1 MDLGLK
7 DKVALV
13 TGASQGIGLRIA
25 RRLTA
30 EGCALGVCARTAQ
43 DLERAAAEL
52 RAGGARVAARPA
64 DITDP
69 AQAQAF
75 VAACAAELGGIDI
88 LINNVGGAAGG
99 NLLEASDEDWRQT
112 FELNVFQVVRM
123 IRLAV
128 PHMRARGGG
137 AIVNVASIS
146 GWVGALAGSAQYGA
160 AKAAQI
166 FMTERL
172 ALELVH
178 DHIRVNVVSPGSIA
192 WEGGSWGD
200 WGKEEPE
207 GYAAYVRDGFP
218 MGRLGTPE
226 EVADVIAFVASPAA
240 HWINGRHIPV
250 DGLEQPV
257 PSERVW

>member
-13 TGASQGIGLRIA
+13 TGASQGIGLRTA
-25 RRLTA
+25 RRLAA
-30 EGCALGVCARTAQ
+30 EGCALGLCARTAPDMQ
-43 DLERAAAEL
+43 QAAAEL
-52 RAGGARVAARPA
+52 RGAGARVSAHAA
-64 DITDP
+64 DVTDP

-75 VAACAAELGGIDI
+75 VEQCAAELGGIDI
-88 LINNVGGAAGG
+88 LINNVGGAEGG
-99 NLLEASDEDWRQT
+99 NLLEASDADWRRT

-123 IRLAV
+123 IRLVV

-137 AIVNVASIS
+137 SIVNIASIS
-146 GWVGALAGSAQYGA
+146 GWVVALAGNAQYGS

-166 FMTERL
+166 FLTERA

-178 DHIRVNVVSPGSIA
+178 AGIRVNVVSPGSIV
-192 WEGGSWGD
+192 WEGSSWGSWAKD
-200 WGKEEPE
+200 EPE
-207 GYAAYVRDGFP
+207 AYAAYVRDGFP
-218 MGRLGTPE
+218 MGRLGAPE